1 MRTASRHRPQKKTR
15 IVYTALDLSLGRTY
29 IQDMNDATTTETLPT
44 LTAAEIEAMRQAA
57 EDDLMAVYFDDPQF
71 IRTECD

>member
-1 MRTASRHRPQKKTR
+1 
-15 IVYTALDLSLGRTY
+15 
-29 IQDMNDATTTETLPT
+29 MNDATTTETLPT